1 MILQI
6 LDKALINT
14 EQRLDSNE
22 RDQYVR
28 PVRRVF
34 HRCIRRRRGGECE
47 DGQFSEARMSKVT
60 PDE

>member
-34 HRCIRRRRGGECE
+34 IAVFGVVEEGNVKTVNFRRQG
-47 DGQFSEARMSKVT
+47 
-60 PDE
+60 